1 MRGAFHILPVAKR
14 GLSERYIMKLFVCT
28 LAVTMVVVAMM
39 IEDSEGARYRRL
51 TRRFRDTDE
60 VLSTVVEKARALL
73 DDLDELQH
81 LQVEGT
87 GGGVHVTG
95 GTRGREVE
103 DLEEDDYVRGR
114 RTPTGFRTVEG
125 TGGVHVTGGTRG
137 REVEDLEEDDYVRG
151 RRTTTGF
158 RTVEGT
164 GVHVT
169 GGTRGREVEDLE
181 EDDYV
186 RGRRTST
193 GFRTVEGTGG
203 GVHVTGGTRGREVE
217 DLEEDDCK
225 KFHLCCSF
233 SSGNTQTCGG
243 DARLQASGRSED
255 QRLKTSDANSRP

>member
-1 MRGAFHILPVAKR
+1 
-14 GLSERYIMKLFVCT
+14 MKLFVCT

-151 RRTTTGF
+151 RRTPTGF

-164 GVHVT
+164 
-169 GGTRGREVEDLE
+169 
-181 EDDYV
+181 
-186 RGRRTST
+186 
-193 GFRTVEGTGG
+193 G

-225 KFHLCCSF
+225 KLHLCCSF
-233 SSGNTQTCGG
+233 SSGNTQVCKHVSLFVQWDIVHVFST
-243 DARLQASGRSED
+243 
-255 QRLKTSDANSRP
+255 PH